1 MIQIFNK
8 VITGVTKEDFL
19 NLDFAGKIDWCLAY
33 TNQTDESVI
42 IEFLEK
48 GNYPKPEC
56 LSCGSLN
63 NKIVSHGE
71 NISSGNVAEVESST
85 FKQLG
90 KESSRRDSDERPA
103 RVKKTKKK

>member
-1 MIQIFNK
+1 MIQIFNV
-8 VITGVTKEDFL
+8 VITGVTKQNFL
-19 NLDFAGKIDWCLAY
+19 NLDFSGKIDWCLAY
-33 TNQTDESVI
+33 TNQTNEDVI

-71 NISSGNVAEVESST
+71 NISAGNVAEVESSA

-90 KESSRRDSDERPA
+90 EESSTGDSDERSA